1 MIIMYAMKLSA
12 PTKDYIWGGTKL
24 TSEWGFVSFEDRQAE
39 AWVLSC
45 HRDGESFIENGE
57 NSGKSLREVLDEHP
71 EYIGAAAKAGE
82 GLPVLIKL
90 IDAADDLSIQVHP
103 GEEYAVKNEN
113 DHGKTEAW
121 YILDCDEGAEIIY
134 GFKKD
139 ISREEFENAVKTN
152 TLSEYVN
159 RVKVK
164 KGDVFFIKSGTLH
177 AICKGIMIF
186 EVQQNSNVTY
196 RVYDYGRLQNGKPR
210 QLHVEKALDVT
221 VRTKSCVPQ
230 NGRTAVKHDGY
241 SETRL
246 VDCEIFNLSRLNIEE
261 KAELEADENSFVSL
275 VCIDGNGV
283 LIQGDEAVTLYK
295 GDSLFI
301 PAGMGKFEILGKVCV
316 LRTKIS

>member
-1 MIIMYAMKLSA
+1 MYPMKLTA
-12 PTKDYIWGGTKL
+12 PVKDYLWGGTKL
-24 TSEWGFVSFEDRQAE
+24 SKEWGFVSFDDRQAE

-45 HRDGESFIENGE
+45 HKDGESLIENGE
-57 NSGKSLREVLDEHP
+57 FSGKSLAEVLSLHP
-71 EYIGAAAKAGE
+71 EYIGTNDKKGE

-103 GEEYAVKNEN
+103 DEEYAMKNEG

-121 YILDCDEGAEIIY
+121 YILDCDENAEIIY
-134 GFKKD
+134 GFKED
-139 ISREEFENAVKTN
+139 ISREEFEKAVNEN
-152 TLSEYVN
+152 TLSDCVN

-164 KGDVFFIKSGTLH
+164 RGDVFFIKAGTLH

-221 VRTKSCVPQ
+221 CRKAAGVPQ
-230 NGRTAVKHDGY
+230 
-241 SETRL
+241 SEKKEIPCDSYKNTQL
-246 VDCEIFNLSRLNIEE
+246 VSCDIFTLNQLDIESEAEI
-261 KAELEADENSFVSL
+261 EADEISFVSL

-283 LIQGDEAVTLYK
+283 LMSGDEAVTLYK
-295 GDSLFI
+295 GDSLFL
-301 PAGMGKFEILGKVCV
+301 PAGAGKFKILGKVCV
-316 LRTKIS
+316 LETKIP

>member
-1 MIIMYAMKLSA
+1 MYAMKLSA
-12 PTKDYIWGGTKL
+12 PVKDYIWGGTKL
-24 TSEWGFVSFEDRQAE
+24 SKEWSFVSFDDRQAE

-45 HRDGESFIENGE
+45 HKDGESLIENGE
-57 NSGKSLREVLDEHP
+57 YSGKSLAEVLREHP
-71 EYIGAAAKAGE
+71 EYIGTNDKKGE
-82 GLPVLIKL
+82 GLPILIKL
-90 IDAADDLSIQVHP
+90 IDAADDLSVQVHP
-103 GEEYAVKNEN
+103 DEEYAMKNEG

-121 YILDCDEGAEIIY
+121 YILDCDDNAEIIY

-139 ISREEFENAVKTN
+139 ITREEFEKSVKEN

-164 KGDVFFIKSGTLH
+164 RGDVFFIKAGTLH

-221 VRTKSCVPQ
+221 CCNQAGVPQ
-230 NGRTAVKHDGY
+230 
-241 SETRL
+241 SEKIETVYNNYKSTQL
-246 VDCEIFNLSRLNIEE
+246 VSCDIFTLNQLDIESEAEIEV
-261 KAELEADENSFVSL
+261 DETSFVSL

-283 LIQGDEAVTLYK
+283 LFSGDEAVTLYK
-295 GDSLFI
+295 GDSLFL
-301 PAGMGKFEILGKVCV
+301 PAGSGRFQVLGKVCV
-316 LRTKIS
+316 LETKIP